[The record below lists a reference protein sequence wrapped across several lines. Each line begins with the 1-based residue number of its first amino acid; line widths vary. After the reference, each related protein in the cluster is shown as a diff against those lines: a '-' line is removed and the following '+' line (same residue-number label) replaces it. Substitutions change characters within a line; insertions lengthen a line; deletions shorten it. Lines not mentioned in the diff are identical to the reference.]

1 MSLDRRRNKIGTSIW
16 ARLNVCEEAIN
27 LLNQCIGSKNDNN
40 AKTCSKNETLFLIS
54 HVSCYTELISSLEF
68 KNVCQWQSVSI
79 VTLMHLQHQQN
90 CFMWNSFYRF
100 NVSLRFF
107 FVLFCV
113 LCNKWNNSIFSI
125 FYTFSF
131 QRLHYVRTFNKA
143 GYILEEKSI

>member
-1 MSLDRRRNKIGTSIW
+1 MRRSYKLAKSMYRK
-16 ARLNVCEEAIN
+16 
-27 LLNQCIGSKNDNN
+27 QNDNN
-40 AKTCSKNETLFLIS
+40 AETCSKNETLFLIS

-100 NVSLRFF
+100 NFSLRF

-113 LCNKWNNSIFSI
+113 LCNKWNTSIFSI

-131 QRLHYVRTFNKA
+131 QRFQRLHYIRTFNKA
-143 GYILEEKSI
+143 GYILKEKSILYGFCRFYESYYYKYSL